1 LAARALCSD
10 CGRPPTN
17 RFGEIDEAR
26 EYCWSCED
34 YEDSR
39 PGEAPSGHMAPS
51 YQSRDPR
58 KRKRILA
65 LPSTHPDAY
74 PQSNLDAHRIMAKH
88 DICPETGAWKSET
101 KKAAAMNEAKKRDKK
116 P

>member
-1 LAARALCSD
+1 MSRLCTE

-17 RFGEIDEAR
+17 RFGAIDATR

-39 PGEAPSGHMAPS
+39 PGEPPVGHMGVS
-51 YQSRDPR
+51 YQSRDSR

-65 LPSTHPDAY
+65 LPSNHPDAY
-74 PQSNLDAHRIMAKH
+74 PQNNKDAHRIMAKH
-88 DICPETGAWKSET
+88 EIDPETGAWNSET
-101 KKAAAMNEAKKRDKK
+101 KKVAAMNMAKKLDKK